1 MGVKSNININM
12 KLRIAVV
19 VLVAALAAGARA
31 DQVVQSAQQAL
42 KDEGFYYGEVTG
54 EKDADTT
61 AAIRRYQIRNGLQI
75 SGDLNEETLKSLGVG
90 SSGAR
95 AVVKASPTAAPAAP
109 EPSDSRAEPRE
120 SSAPTNPLTGQPFP
134 EPPQN
139 RSVEG
144 QLRRGEQPPVRPDYD
159 AVPGQPAEN
168 FAGTPYETAPPQV
181 QRDVILKAQNILARR
196 GLYRGA
202 YDGNPSPD
210 LEFSLRAYQARAR
223 LPVTGRLDLDTLAA
237 LELLPGAKTPIYVP
251 RRRPLREAPVR
262 GEWVPE
268 R

>member
-1 MGVKSNININM
+1 M

-19 VLVAALAAGARA
+19 VLLAALAAVARA
-31 DQVVQSAQQAL
+31 DQVLQNAQQAL
-42 KDEGFYYGEVTG
+42 KDQGFYYGEVTG

-75 SGDLNEETLKSLGVG
+75 SGDLNDETLKSLGVD

-95 AVVKASPTAAPAAP
+95 AVVKASPTPAPAAP
-109 EPSDSRAEPRE
+109 ETSDLRAEPRE

-134 EPPQN
+134 EPQQD
-139 RSVEG
+139 RSADGQIRRG
-144 QLRRGEQPPVRPDYD
+144 QLPVRPDYD
-159 AVPGQPAEN
+159 AVPAPPGEN
-168 FAGTPYETAPPQV
+168 FAGTPYEAAPPQV
-181 QRDVILKAQNILARR
+181 QRDVILSAQNILARR

-202 YDGNPSPD
+202 FDGNLSPD
-210 LEFSLRAYQARAR
+210 LDFSLRAYQARSR

-237 LELLPGAKTPIYVP
+237 LELLPGANAPVYVP

-262 GEWVPE
+262 GEWIPE

>member
-1 MGVKSNININM
+1 M

-19 VLVAALAAGARA
+19 VLLAALAVAARA
-31 DQVVQSAQQAL
+31 DQVLQNVQRAL
-42 KDEGFYYGEVTG
+42 KDQGFYYGEITG

-75 SGDLNEETLKSLGVG
+75 SGDLNDETLKSIGID

-95 AVVKASPTAAPAAP
+95 AIVKASPSPAPAAP
-109 EPSDSRAEPRE
+109 ETSDVRAEPRE
-120 SSAPTNPLTGQPFP
+120 RSAPTNPLTGQPFP
-134 EPPQN
+134 EPEQD
-139 RSVEG
+139 RSADG
-144 QLRRGEQPPVRPDYD
+144 QMRRGEQLPVRPDYD

-168 FAGTPYETAPPQV
+168 FAGTPYEAAPPQV
-181 QRDVILKAQNILARR
+181 QRDVVLSAQNVLARR

-202 YDGNPSPD
+202 FDGSISPD
-210 LEFSLRAYQARAR
+210 LEFSLRAYQARSR

-237 LELLPGAKTPIYVP
+237 LELLPGANAPVYVP
-251 RRRPLREAPVR
+251 RRRPFREAPVR
-262 GEWVPE
+262 GEWIPE

>member
-1 MGVKSNININM
+1 M

-19 VLVAALAAGARA
+19 VLLAALTAAARA
-31 DQVVQSAQQAL
+31 DQVVQSVQQAL
-42 KDEGFYYGEVTG
+42 KDQGFYYGEVSG

-75 SGDLNEETLKSLGVG
+75 SGDLNDETLKSLGVN

-95 AVVKASPTAAPAAP
+95 AIVKTWPTPPPAAP
-109 EPSDSRAEPRE
+109 EKADLRAEPRE

-134 EPPQN
+134 EPQQG
-139 RSVEG
+139 RSAEG
-144 QLRRGEQPPVRPDYD
+144 QNRRGEQLPVQPDYD
-159 AVPGQPAEN
+159 AVPARPAEN
-168 FAGTPYETAPPQV
+168 FAGTPYEAAPPQV
-181 QRDVILKAQNILARR
+181 QRDVIISAQNTLARR

-202 YDGNPSPD
+202 YDGNASPD
-210 LEFSLRAYQARAR
+210 LEFSLRAYQARAG

-237 LELLPGAKTPIYVP
+237 LELLPGANAPVYVP

-262 GEWVPE
+262 GEWIPE

>member
-1 MGVKSNININM
+1 M

-19 VLVAALAAGARA
+19 VLLAALAASVRA
-31 DQVVQSAQQAL
+31 DQVVQNVQQAL
-42 KDEGFYYGEVTG
+42 KDQGFYYGEVTG

-75 SGDLNEETLKSLGVG
+75 SGDVNDETLKSLGVD

-95 AVVKASPTAAPAAP
+95 AIVKASPTPAPAAP
-109 EPSDSRAEPRE
+109 ETSDLRAEPRQ

-134 EPPQN
+134 EPQQN
-139 RSVEG
+139 
-144 QLRRGEQPPVRPDYD
+144 RRGEQVPVRPDYD
-159 AVPGQPAEN
+159 AVPARPAEN
-168 FAGTPYETAPPQV
+168 FAGTPYQSAPPQA
-181 QRDVILKAQNILARR
+181 QRDVIIAAQNILARR

-202 YDGNPSPD
+202 YDGNISPD
-210 LEFSLRAYQARAR
+210 LEFSLRAYQARAG

-237 LELLPGAKTPIYVP
+237 LELLPGAHAPVYIP

-262 GEWVPE
+262 GEWIPE